1 MLTSQNT
8 SYKKP
13 LVIPLLIFIGGF
25 TNNIIPT
32 LVLYIKNYGSVP
44 TWQAVLLQSIIFISF
59 LITMLPST
67 LLIRKYGYKFSIS
80 TACMISSFAL
90 LLLATV
96 VQKNQYA
103 AIFPCTFLLAIG
115 ITQLRI
121 SITPLLINLQGNTHY
136 SQTVSKIM
144 CADTVGALI
153 SPIISAYWV
162 LSSTAHSEG
171 NWHSETTFF
180 TLMSVTFFIIA
191 LLCRRVHFTDSNSN
205 PNINM
210 EALKKSLRIKSIQK
224 GSLSTFIFIG
234 LEFAIPTFIGIYV
247 NDSLAIQTTQ
257 ATTFISAYWTLLLI
271 GRIMSFQ
278 LLKIIHPQEMIKYGS
293 IIAVTIILLSMLS
306 TAQYLP
312 AILTTLGLLN
322 SFMFPCIFAIHTKKL
337 EPETHFYAS
346 SIFLMAFSGGAV
358 IPFLQALTAK
368 QVGITGSFGLIV
380 ACYLALIWQTHKN
393 SSTSLGQETS
403 QKPAESTYN

>member
-8 SYKKP
+8 SYKKS

-144 CADTVGALI
+144 CADTIGALI
-153 SPIISAYWV
+153 SPIISC
-162 LSSTAHSEG
+162 
-171 NWHSETTFF
+171 
-180 TLMSVTFFIIA
+180 
-191 LLCRRVHFTDSNSN
+191 LLYTSPSPRDS
-205 PNINM
+205 
-210 EALKKSLRIKSIQK
+210 
-224 GSLSTFIFIG
+224 
-234 LEFAIPTFIGIYV
+234 
-247 NDSLAIQTTQ
+247 
-257 ATTFISAYWTLLLI
+257 
-271 GRIMSFQ
+271 
-278 LLKIIHPQEMIKYGS
+278 
-293 IIAVTIILLSMLS
+293 
-306 TAQYLP
+306 
-312 AILTTLGLLN
+312 
-322 SFMFPCIFAIHTKKL
+322 
-337 EPETHFYAS
+337 
-346 SIFLMAFSGGAV
+346 
-358 IPFLQALTAK
+358 
-368 QVGITGSFGLIV
+368 
-380 ACYLALIWQTHKN
+380 
-393 SSTSLGQETS
+393 
-403 QKPAESTYN
+403 